1 MFNLSAAMGAKFA
14 EIAREMTE
22 RIKKLGPSPLK
33 VKDAE
38 TKLEEEVDNLATES
52 REKN

>member
-38 TKLEEEVDNLATES
+38 TKLEEEVDTLATES